1 MYYVPCNTKVLLVLK
16 CLFKFQINISL
27 VYDIGWQLMEGLLS
41 LKFTSRFI
49 ISSFMGQ
56 KSERYISLLVFIIT
70 CFYYPES
77 LIKSELSFVKS
88 TLPPEH

>member
-27 VYDIGWQLMEGLLS
+27 VYDIGWQLMEGLFS

-56 KSERYISLLVFIIT
+56 KSERYISPGGGVLP
-70 CFYYPES
+70 YS
-77 LIKSELSFVKS
+77 SRSEAEGLA
-88 TLPPEH
+88 